1 MSATQDGRYYQR
13 YQVGYGSQHWME
25 LRRNGT
31 NNWLIDENE
40 IHMAISSPFELWTC
54 GQALLFTKSKIRQS
68 Q

>member
-31 NNWLIDENE
+31 NNWRIDENE
-40 IHMAISSPFELWTC
+40 IRMAVSSPFELWSF
-54 GQALLFTKSKIRQS
+54 LLN
-68 Q
+68 